1 MDERA
6 MSEFNFILLADRSGS
21 MGETDMPGGKSRW
34 AAMQETMLCICRD
47 LGKIDDDGLDLLVF
61 GGSTVQEIN
70 GVTASNIKQRMES
83 SNPMGGTPTAEA
95 VQKAFSLAKKQGKK
109 AVVLVFTDGE
119 PNDKDAL
126 KQAIVKQANSQEAD
140 DQCTVLFIL
149 VGSGYDK
156 KYWSGLDDELA
167 SAKFDIVDVK
177 TLAEMEEFSSV
188 VAAIEA
194 AIAG

>member
-1 MDERA
+1 MMMDLTCL
-6 MSEFNFILLADRSGS
+6 S
-21 MGETDMPGGKSRW
+21 
-34 AAMQETMLCICRD
+34 C
-47 LGKIDDDGLDLLVF
+47 

-83 SNPMGGTPTAEA
+83 CNPMGGTPTAEA

-126 KQAIVKQANSQEAD
+126 KQVIIKQANSQETD

-156 KYWSGLDDELA
+156 KYWSGLDDELT

-177 TLAEMEEFSSV
+177 TLSEMEEFPSV

-194 AIAG
+194 AIVG